1 MKRVTGLGGVFF
13 KSTNPEKL
21 KEWYIKH
28 LGVPLVQEETG
39 SYVIFDW
46 QKQVKLEKN
55 GYTLWGPFKE
65 ETKYFEPSN
74 KSFMF
79 NFTVDNLEEL
89 LKILQKEGIQLI
101 DKIEEN
107 EQGKFGW
114 ILDPEGNK
122 IELWEPA
129 KK

>member
-13 KSTNPEKL
+13 KSKNPEKL
-21 KEWYIKH
+21 KEWYIEH
-28 LGVPLVQEETG
+28 LGVPIVQEETG

-46 QKQVKLEKN
+46 QEQAKLEKN
-55 GYTLWGPFKE
+55 GYTLWGPFKD
-65 ETKYFEPSN
+65 ETNYFEPSN
-74 KSFMF
+74 KPYMF

-89 LKILQKEGIQLI
+89 LKVLKEEGVYVI
-101 DKIEEN
+101 DRIEEH

-122 IELWEPA
+122 IELWEPT